1 MSKLQRGIKSLKSI
15 VAIGAAICCSASA
28 SHSAKTRRGAKR
40 VASCLALDADA
51 VGTLTLGAMPV
62 SWHNVAASV

>member
-28 SHSAKTRRGAKR
+28 
-40 VASCLALDADA
+40 
-51 VGTLTLGAMPV
+51 
-62 SWHNVAASV
+62 WAASEYIDENGLKWLFVHDCGWISAA